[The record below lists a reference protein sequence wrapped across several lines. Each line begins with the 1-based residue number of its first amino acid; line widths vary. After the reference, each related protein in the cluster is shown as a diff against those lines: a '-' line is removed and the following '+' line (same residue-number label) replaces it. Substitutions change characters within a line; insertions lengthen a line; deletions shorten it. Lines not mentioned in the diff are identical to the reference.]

1 MLLMQMG
8 VVPVTPYDED
18 RDRDQDGELN
28 QDAFWWGVATE
39 RKLQKVLK
47 LGTFTVNDA
56 IRAALLT
63 DSSGI
68 EEYKIPLTGD
78 LSTYGDSW
86 RCWGE
91 HINES
96 WEEEGNEGREGYRV
110 YVAVPGSLT
119 GRVDERYTYVQHGDW
134 DQAFTDAL
142 FVAFKA
148 HIEDLLPLF
157 TVDSTYVVTASR
169 DFSYASEV
177 ITPGE
182 KYEIHPM
189 SQRGRERV
197 MAEAVMKLWP
207 EANPAT
213 AAAMHIMAN
222 Q

>member
-8 VVPVTPYDED
+8 VIPVVPYDET
-18 RDRDQDGELN
+18 RDRDEDGELLD
-28 QDAFWWGVATE
+28 DAFWWGPVIE
-39 RKLQKVLK
+39 GKVKRALK
-47 LGTFTVNDA
+47 AGTHEVNKSIYTQLIGQPGLD
-56 IRAALLT
+56 
-63 DSSGI
+63 
-68 EEYKIPLTGD
+68 EEYKIPSCGD
-78 LSTYGDSW
+78 LSTYADSW

-91 HINES
+91 HVNES
-96 WEEEGNEGREGYRV
+96 WEEEGEEGREGYRV
-110 YVAVPGSLT
+110 YVAIPGSLS
-119 GRVDERYTYVQHGDW
+119 GRVDDRYIYVQHGDW

-142 FVAFKA
+142 FVAFKLY
-148 HIEDLLPLF
+148 IERVLPLF